1 MSPPPW
7 PEQAYTGGE
16 IKRVLAL
23 KFQKIGKMS
32 HFYLTTDLDQIALQ
46 TITDDIR
53 YLEQLRPHFKQVQQG
68 LNSATL
74 VEFKKIAGNIEGQV
88 HKIIPLFYSARH
100 SLQHGDR
107 KGYYQ
112 NMQASR
118 WHWQNIRD
126 LLRRKLA

>member
-1 MSPPPW
+1 MSPPSW

-23 KFQKIGKMS
+23 KFHQIGKMS
-32 HFYLTTDLDQIALQ
+32 HFYLWIDLDQIALQ

-53 YLEQLRPHFKQVQQG
+53 FLEQFRPYCTQAQKG
-68 LNSATL
+68 LSSATL

-100 SLQHGDR
+100 SLQHKDR
-107 KGYYQ
+107 EAYYK
-112 NMQASR
+112 NVQASR
-118 WHWQNIRD
+118 RHWQNIWD
-126 LLRRKLA
+126 LLHRELV